1 VILNIHMHHKDKVHA
16 KNFIISFG
24 CLQLDFFQFVR
35 KYPLA

>member
-1 VILNIHMHHKDKVHA
+1 MILNIDMHHKDKVLT

-24 CLQLDFFQFVR
+24 WFQLDFFQFVR